1 VQMGAEDQPGS
12 WRADPLGRYAYRWWD
27 GTDWTAS
34 VSEDGSTAVTD
45 PLGVAPSPP
54 PQGPAPAPPTDALGS
69 AESGFVDTGL
79 TAPTGQA
86 PAAPPPPS
94 PPSAVA
100 PLAAQEQYLSPNMQT
115 PNFNLP
121 GGGAWAAP
129 QQLVVTNASKS
140 PGMAI
145 ASLVLGVGAF
155 FFSLLPL
162 VGWASIPFAIVGF
175 ALGVAGVLRANKGF
189 EGRGLSIAGIAGSLA
204 ALFVSAV
211 YIFAVG
217 AAVDD
222 VPDVNSDPVDGV
234 CDESRLLQDPD
245 C

>member
-1 VQMGAEDQPGS
+1 VGENQS
-12 WRADPLGRYAYRWWD
+12 WHADPMGRYSYRWWD
-27 GTDWTAS
+27 GTQWTAS
-34 VSEDGSTAVTD
+34 VRDEASDSFSD
-45 PLGVAPSPP
+45 PLGMSPGPRTEAVLPP
-54 PQGPAPAPPTDALGS
+54 PGGPPT
-69 AESGFVDTGL
+69 AETAVGPGMTGFGL
-79 TAPTGQA
+79 PPGV
-86 PAAPPPPS
+86 PAVAQPPPS
-94 PPSAVA
+94 PAPGSATPA
-100 PLAAQEQYLSPNMQT
+100 PQQYIPPTVQT

-129 QQLVVTNASKS
+129 QQVVVTNASKS

-145 ASLVLGVGAF
+145 SSLVLGVGAF
-155 FFSLLPL
+155 FFSLIPL
-162 VGWASIPFAIVGF
+162 VGWASIPFAIVGL
-175 ALGVAGVLRANKGF
+175 ALGIAGVVRANKGF

-204 ALFVSAV
+204 ALFVSAI

-222 VPDVNSDPVDGV
+222 VPDVNSDPSNGV